1 VPSLL
6 VTNDFPPKVGGIQ
19 SYLWELWRRLP
30 PGDVTVLTTRHA
42 EAAAFDAEQAFRVER
57 AKEWWLLPTRDLAR
71 RIDALAD
78 EVDADVILLDPALPL
93 GELGRRLSRPYVVV
107 VHGAEVA
114 IPARLPAVRAPLRR
128 VLDGAVGVLAAGGY
142 PAAAA
147 CALVGRPLPTLVI
160 PPGVDVDRFH
170 PFSDG
175 ERRAGRARLGLPV
188 DGPLVVGVSRLVV
201 RKGFDTLLAALARL
215 PGVHLALAGGGRDRR
230 RLELLARRRGVAD
243 RVTFLGRVADDDLAV
258 VHGVGDV
265 FAMLCRDRWAGLEQ
279 EGFGIVFV
287 EAAAAGVPAVAGR
300 SGGSHEAVVDGET
313 GLVVDPGDL
322 DGVVAALGGLL
333 ADPDRRRALGAAA
346 RARVEAELAY
356 DHLAARLTPLV
367 QGDTSVLAPFTAAR

>member
-30 PGDVTVLTTRHA
+30 PDDVTVLTTRHP
-42 EAAAFDAEQAFRVER
+42 EAAAFDAAQPFRVDR

-78 EVDADVILLDPALPL
+78 EVGADLILLDPALPL

-114 IPARLPAVRAPLRR
+114 IPARIPAVRAPLRR
-128 VLDGAVGVLAAGGY
+128 VFDGAAGVLAAGGY

-147 CALVGRPLPTLVI
+147 SALVGRPLPTLVI
-160 PPGVDVDRFH
+160 PPGVDVTRFH
-170 PFSDG
+170 PLSAD

-201 RKGFDTLLAALARL
+201 RKGFDTALAALAHL

-243 RVTFLGRVADDDLAV
+243 RVTFLGRVADDELPV
-258 VHGVGDV
+258 VYGVGDV

-287 EAAAAGVPAVAGR
+287 EAAAAGVAAVAGR
-300 SGGSHEAVVDGET
+300 SGGSHEAVVDGAT

-322 DGVVAALGGLL
+322 DAVVAALAGLL
-333 ADPDRRRALGAAA
+333 GDPARRAALGAAA
-346 RARVEAELAY
+346 RARVESELAY
-356 DHLAARLTPLV
+356 DHLVARLTPLV
-367 QGDTSVLAPFTAAR
+367 RGDTSVLTPFTPVP